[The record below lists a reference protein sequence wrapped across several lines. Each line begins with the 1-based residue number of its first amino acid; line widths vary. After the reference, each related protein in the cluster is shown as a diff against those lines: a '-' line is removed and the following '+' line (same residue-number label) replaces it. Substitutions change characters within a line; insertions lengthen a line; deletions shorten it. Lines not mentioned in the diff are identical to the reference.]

1 MVIPRLF
8 RNKNKDY
15 FIYAVNM
22 DHDVIW
28 CRLTH
33 DKLEPE
39 TRSSKVEF
47 EDMLYNQGWEQDMNT
62 PITIHGDKV
71 ITNNFLGQQEG
82 HEASRVSIDD

>member
-15 FIYAVNM
+15 FIYAVNV

-28 CRLTH
+28 CRLAH

>member
-15 FIYAVNM
+15 FIYAVNV

-28 CRLTH
+28 CRLAH

-82 HEASRVSIDD
+82 HEASRVSSDD

>member
-15 FIYAVNM
+15 FIYAVNV

-28 CRLTH
+28 CRLAH

-82 HEASRVSIDD
+82 HDASRVSIDD

>member
-1 MVIPRLF
+1 
-8 RNKNKDY
+8 
-15 FIYAVNM
+15 M

-28 CRLTH
+28 CRLAH

-47 EDMLYNQGWEQDMNT
+47 EDMLYNHGWEQDMNT

-71 ITNNFLGQQEG
+71 ITNNFLGRQEG